1 MPVMDDSFKAFV
13 TNLGKYN
20 EGELIGEWVKFPTT
34 EEEMQKVFEQIGI
47 GSKDEFGHVCDEW
60 FITDYECPFYGVQK
74 MLGEYESLDKLN
86 YLASLLDEMP
96 KHDLEK
102 FVAIMES
109 GCDEVSDIDDLIN
122 LTYNLDRYD
131 FFPGIK
137 DHDDLGRFYF
147 EEGGYNEDNR
157 FGSFVDYIDFE
168 RFGEDCA
175 INENGKMT
183 DAGYIRE
190 TGDSWN
196 RFYDGTLDDIPDEYR
211 VTGGGEELDDPG
223 KILVV
228 VVEPGKE
235 PRIEEIDS
243 GLESLQGMVGGYIQA
258 IYPYDDPVALICNEE
273 GKLEGLPLNRALRD
287 EDGDIY
293 DIVSGAFLVVG
304 LTEDNFGSLSG
315 ELAIKFS
322 QEFKQPESFA
332 KLGDKIVVIPMI
344 SEEQQKQ
351 EAKEQKDFEVNRDT
365 SGLAVSGHVGTWHTI
380 DHMEVDGHTFFLMEH
395 DTYGGEAA
403 CLIVDEHGKLSLSD
417 VYDGFDEHTVDLLRQ
432 DVMAVDRM
440 PDPSITTDEMKD
452 YGYAWGGMLPL
463 REETA
468 AEIMKTCSVY
478 RLYSD
483 NTEGLV
489 LDAKEIHDHAAKGG
503 ILGVEKVE

>member
-1 MPVMDDSFKAFV
+1 MTEAEKRKHRVCFTGHRPEKLTRHECQVIRGLEAAIKKAIAD
-13 TNLGKYN
+13 GY
-20 EGELIGEWVKFPTT
+20 
-34 EEEMQKVFEQIGI
+34 KVFISGMA
-47 GSKDEFGHVCDEW
+47 
-60 FITDYECPFYGVQK
+60 PGVDIWAAEIVLQ
-74 MLGEYESLDKLN
+74 LRDKG
-86 YLASLLDEMP
+86 A
-96 KHDLEK
+96 
-102 FVAIMES
+102 
-109 GCDEVSDIDDLIN
+109 DIRN
-122 LTYNLDRYD
+122 
-131 FFPGIK
+131 
-137 DHDDLGRFYF
+137 
-147 EEGGYNEDNR
+147 
-157 FGSFVDYIDFE
+157 
-168 RFGEDCA
+168 
-175 INENGKMT
+175 
-183 DAGYIRE
+183 
-190 TGDSWN
+190 TGDGWT
-196 RFYDGTLDDIPDEYR
+196 RMFDGSLDDIPDEYR
-211 VTGGGEELDDPG
+211 LTGGGEELEDNG
-223 KILVV
+223 KIVVV

-293 DIVSGAFLVVG
+293 DIVSGTFLVVG

-322 QEFKQPESFA
+322 QEFKQPETFA

-351 EAKEQKDFEVNRDT
+351 EAKEQKDFEVSMDT

-395 DTYGGEAA
+395 DTYGDEAA

-432 DVMAVDRM
+432 EVMTVDRM

-452 YGYAWGGMLPL
+452 YGYAWGGMLPM
-463 REETA
+463 REEAA
-468 AEIMKTCSVY
+468 AEVMKTCSVY
-478 RLYSD
+478 RLYGD

-503 ILGVEKVE
+503 IFGVEKVEWKAALERENYLKAAEMSTEDDYGMIDGIINNGPKETAAKAPARGEKTSIMDRLKAAKAEKPKECCAPQKHKREIDL